1 MTLQIV
7 WFLLVGVL
15 LTVYAMLDGF
25 DLGVGILQRFIG
37 KTESERRVMIGSVGP
52 FWDGNEVWLLTGGG
66 AIFAAFPQVY
76 ATVFSGFYLAMML
89 VVLGLVFRAV
99 AIEFRNKVSSERWR
113 NAWDWAVAVGSLIPA
128 LLYGVAVGNLVN
140 GVPIDGHGDFAG
152 TFFTLLTPYT
162 LSVGVLGLVMFLL
175 HGALFLNWRLDA
187 PLAAR
192 AERTAR
198 GAWIVFIVLLLAVTV
213 FTVVSDLPRI
223 DNFLIYPESW
233 LVPILLVAAVAYIGK
248 CLIAGD
254 AGRAFISSG
263 VTIASLMGVLGLTLF
278 PDMVPASAPTTANSL
293 TVYNASSSQLTL
305 QIMLILAVIGVPIV
319 LVYTVF
325 IYRLFLGKA
334 RPREDVAREGPGL
347 AEPANQ

>member
-15 LTVYAMLDGF
+15 LTVYAVLDGF

-37 KTESERRVMIGSVGP
+37 KTEPERRTMIGSVGP

-89 VVLGLVFRAV
+89 VVLGLMFRAV
-99 AIEFRNKVSSERWR
+99 AIEFRNQVNGARWR

-128 LLYGVAVGNLVN
+128 LLYGVAIGNVVS
-140 GVPIDGHGDFAG
+140 GVPIDAHRNFAG
-152 TFFTLLTPYT
+152 TFFTLITPYT

-175 HGALFLNWRLDA
+175 HGALYLNWRLEA

-192 AERTAR
+192 AGQVAR
-198 GAWIVFIVLLLAVTV
+198 AAWVVFIVLLLVVTV
-213 FTVVSDLPRI
+213 ATVASDLPRL
-223 DNFLIYPESW
+223 DNFLSYPAAW
-233 LVPILLVAAVAYIGK
+233 LVAVLLVAAVAYIGK
-248 CLIAGD
+248 SLIAGNT
-254 AGRAFISSG
+254 GRAFISSG
-263 VTIASLMGVLGLTLF
+263 VMIASLMGILGLTLF
-278 PDMVPASAPTTANSL
+278 PNMLPASNDLANSL

-319 LVYTVF
+319 LAYTWF
-325 IYRLFLGKA
+325 IYRLFLGKEQ
-334 RPREDVAREGPGL
+334 PGENVARQGQNL
-347 AEPANQ
+347 AHLAKE